1 MGMEEEEGIAWQEG
15 QGDTERTVRG
25 KSWGRWQQKEGT
37 ERWGKREGEP
47 GI

>member
-1 MGMEEEEGIAWQEG
+1 MGMEEGICLAAG
-15 QGDTERTVRG
+15 AGAGDTEGRVRG
-25 KSWGRWQQKEGT
+25 KSWGSWQQKKGT